1 MASATKKIK
10 INGALYR
17 LSSGV
22 QVWTRRGKS
31 QLVACVSHSDG
42 RKERQFFEMG
52 AEGVRQAN
60 SAVNQAA
67 TEVQTYGTAF
77 GALSVPERQAIEVYR
92 AYAAECIAQGVAP
105 MSLLDVLSI
114 GLKKARE
121 VTSCVPT
128 FAELLPD
135 YLEHLKKIS
144 ESKHFATRSFM
155 LKRLARRWGERR
167 VNSFTVDDVN
177 EYLDS
182 LKGRKGG
189 DASPWTRKSHFSGI
203 RAFLNFAEKRHLITQ
218 EMNPTR
224 EMDAV
229 DTSSAQEP
237 EVMTADEL
245 CGLLKWT
252 AASKRWRVLL
262 PTTVLGALC
271 GIHAAERGRM
281 RWSDIRPGGRDEI
294 YLSRTITKTNAAR
307 MVPIT
312 PALAEWLDYF
322 KAEGFPVGADE
333 PMVPCPD
340 GTNKAR
346 EDLLSTHIMVA
357 REQGKLN
364 IPRNALLHTAASA
377 LCVLLGRGQAAD
389 ILGHSE
395 GMLVKHY
402 RRAMTPAEAEELQ
415 SITPRS
421 LGLVKPAESA
431 AHNGAAA

>member
-42 RKERQFFEMG
+42 RKERQFFEMS

-67 TEVQTYGTAF
+67 TEMQTYGTAF

-144 ESKHFATRSFM
+144 EAKHFATRSFI
-155 LKRLARRWGERR
+155 LKRLARRWRARR

-237 EVMTADEL
+237 RHTQLPLPE
-245 CGLLKWT
+245 G
-252 AASKRWRVLL
+252 ASSS
-262 PTTVLGALC
+262 TT
-271 GIHAAERGRM
+271 R
-281 RWSDIRPGGRDEI
+281 
-294 YLSRTITKTNAAR
+294 
-307 MVPIT
+307 
-312 PALAEWLDYF
+312 
-322 KAEGFPVGADE
+322 
-333 PMVPCPD
+333 
-340 GTNKAR
+340 
-346 EDLLSTHIMVA
+346 
-357 REQGKLN
+357 
-364 IPRNALLHTAASA
+364 
-377 LCVLLGRGQAAD
+377 
-389 ILGHSE
+389 
-395 GMLVKHY
+395 
-402 RRAMTPAEAEELQ
+402 
-415 SITPRS
+415 
-421 LGLVKPAESA
+421 
-431 AHNGAAA
+431 